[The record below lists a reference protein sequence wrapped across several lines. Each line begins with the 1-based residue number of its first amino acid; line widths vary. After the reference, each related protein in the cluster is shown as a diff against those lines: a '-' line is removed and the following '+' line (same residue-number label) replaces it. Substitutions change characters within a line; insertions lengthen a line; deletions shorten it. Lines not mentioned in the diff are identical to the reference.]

1 MVENSSLALEPV
13 KSEFGPFQDRTRA
26 ISSDRVL
33 EMLSLFNLRLTVR
46 KIFSCFR
53 KLIIGYETFTSE
65 GGLVITGNC

>member
-13 KSEFGPFQDRTRA
+13 KSEFGPFQDKDQGNFIRSSTRN
-26 ISSDRVL
+26 VK
-33 EMLSLFNLRLTVR
+33 SLNLRLTVR